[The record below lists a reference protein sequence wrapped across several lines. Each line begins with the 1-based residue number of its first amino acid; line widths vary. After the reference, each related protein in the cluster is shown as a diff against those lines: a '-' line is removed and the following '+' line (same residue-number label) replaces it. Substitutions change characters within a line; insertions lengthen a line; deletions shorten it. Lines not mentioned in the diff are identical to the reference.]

1 LLKFVSEPFLQPSLI
16 RGFVVHFILRVI
28 VLCSLIVAPY
38 TSYCSAAPMV
48 LFDEGHAQQ
57 FLTGKSGALDLSE
70 LAALYQEQGAVVTSS
85 VEELSKGSLSAVDV
99 LVISGPFRPL
109 SGAEVEAV
117 VEFIHNGGGLAVLLH
132 IPSPVRDLL
141 QRLEVDYTNGTLH
154 ENRDVI
160 DDNPQ
165 NFKVTS
171 LAEHPL
177 TTGLESF
184 SLFGA
189 WALRGTAP
197 HSVILAETHE
207 KSWVDLDRDRKFSS
221 NDAAQSFGV
230 IVAGELGRGRY
241 VVIGDDALFQNRFFD
256 KKNRQLA
263 VNLVDWLSQR

>member
-1 LLKFVSEPFLQPSLI
+1 M
-16 RGFVVHFILRVI
+16 HFILRVI

-85 VEELSKGSLSAVDV
+85 VEELSKASLSAVDV

-177 TTGLESF
+177 TAGLESF

>member
-1 LLKFVSEPFLQPSLI
+1 
-16 RGFVVHFILRVI
+16 
-28 VLCSLIVAPY
+28 
-38 TSYCSAAPMV
+38 
-48 LFDEGHAQQ
+48 
-57 FLTGKSGALDLSE
+57 
-70 LAALYQEQGAVVTSS
+70 
-85 VEELSKGSLSAVDV
+85 
-99 LVISGPFRPL
+99 
-109 SGAEVEAV
+109 
-117 VEFIHNGGGLAVLLH
+117 LH
-132 IPSPVRDLL
+132 IQSPVRDLL

-177 TTGLESF
+177 TAGLESF

>member
-1 LLKFVSEPFLQPSLI
+1 M
-16 RGFVVHFILRVI
+16 HFILRVI
-28 VLCSLIVAPY
+28 VLCSLIFAPY
-38 TSYCSAAPMV
+38 TSYCSAAPKV

-85 VEELSKGSLSAVDV
+85 VEELSKASLSAVDV

-177 TTGLESF
+177 TAGLESF

-256 KKNRQLA
+256 KENRQLA